1 MTPDAARAMYARLIA
16 SSGEEIKLR
25 RYTGTGASRP
35 FSDYSLRAKVAG
47 YAPEE
52 IVGNIQQGDR
62 NIVALAEDVFNAQFP
77 VPVKLD
83 DKVIV
88 RGKELAILAVDDS
101 TRRIGGEL
109 IAYQIQAR
117 G

>member
-1 MTPDAARAMYARLIA
+1 MTPESARAMYRRLIA
-16 SSGEEIKLR
+16 SGEEIKLR
-25 RYTGTGASRP
+25 RYTGTGSSRP
-35 FSDYSLRAKVAG
+35 FADYVLRAKVAG
-47 YAPEE
+47 YTPNEL
-52 IVGNIQQGDR
+52 IGNIQQGDR
-62 NIVALAEDVFNAQFP
+62 NIIALAEDVFNAQFP

-88 RGKELAILAVDDS
+88 RGRTLDIMAVDDS

>member
-1 MTPDAARAMYARLIA
+1 MTPESARAMYRRLIA
-16 SSGEEIKLR
+16 SGEEIKLR
-25 RYTGTGASRP
+25 RYTGTGSSRP
-35 FSDYSLRAKVAG
+35 FADYVLRAKVAG

-52 IVGNIQQGDR
+52 LIGNIEQGDR
-62 NIVALAEDVFNAQFP
+62 NIIALAEDVFAAQCP
-77 VPVKLD
+77 VPITAKDQV
-83 DKVIV
+83 VV
-88 RGKELAILAVDDS
+88 RGKELAIMAFDDS

>member
-1 MTPDAARAMYARLIA
+1 MTPELARAMYRRLIV
-16 SSGEEIKLR
+16 SGEEIKLR
-25 RYTGTGASRP
+25 RYTGTGTSRP
-35 FSDYSLRAKVAG
+35 FADYLLRAKVAG
-47 YAPEE
+47 YTPQEL
-52 IVGNIQQGDR
+52 VGNIQQGDR
-62 NIVALAEDVFNAQFP
+62 NIIALAEDVFAAQFP
-77 VPVKLD
+77 VPITPN

-88 RGKELAILAVDDS
+88 RGKELAILSVDDS

>member
-1 MTPDAARAMYARLIA
+1 MTPESARNMYRRLIA
-16 SSGEEIKLR
+16 SGEEIKLR

-35 FSDYSLRAKVAG
+35 FADYSLRAKVAG
-47 YAPEE
+47 YSPEE

-62 NIVALAEDVFNAQFP
+62 NIIALAEDVFNAQFP
-77 VPVKLD
+77 VPVTPN

-88 RGKELAILAVDDS
+88 RGKELAIMSIDDS